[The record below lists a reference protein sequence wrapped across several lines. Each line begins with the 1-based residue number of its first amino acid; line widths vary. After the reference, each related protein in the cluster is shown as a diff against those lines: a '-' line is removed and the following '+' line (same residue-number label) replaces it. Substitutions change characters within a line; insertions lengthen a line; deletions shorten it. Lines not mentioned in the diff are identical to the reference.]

1 MAYQASDI
9 SVVIP
14 AGNGS
19 RMVGEV
25 VGRVLAASPAPGEVI
40 VVDDRVAD
48 GSLDGLPADDKVRV
62 VPNDGGRGPAGGR
75 NAGARA
81 ATGPLLLFVDSDVFV
96 RPDIFGRLVDQYN
109 SNYDADAVV
118 GVEAE
123 LSELPNFASRY
134 KNLWMRFTYVVL
146 PRYVDLFYTSCASIK
161 RDVFL
166 AAGGMDEGYDRPS
179 VEDTAFGRT
188 LADGGVRVLLDK
200 EIEVEHRKTYG
211 VLGVLRT
218 GYRRGVALARC
229 ILRMGTRRGA
239 GGNRTSVP
247 TSFIGSLPAS
257 ALFLLWA
264 AWLPFDWAWA
274 LGGAA
279 ATLAAIY
286 LLNVKW
292 LTFLGRRG
300 AGMALGALV
309 LLPAELLCSFGGGVW
324 GTLSY
329 FLLRKRY

>member
-1 MAYQASDI
+1 
-9 SVVIP
+9 
-14 AGNGS
+14 
-19 RMVGEV
+19 
-25 VGRVLAASPAPGEVI
+25 VL
-40 VVDDRVAD
+40 
-48 GSLDGLPADDKVRV
+48 
-62 VPNDGGRGPAGGR
+62 
-75 NAGARA
+75 
-81 ATGPLLLFVDSDVFV
+81 
-96 RPDIFGRLVDQYN
+96 
-109 SNYDADAVV
+109 

-123 LSELPNFASRY
+123 LPDLPGFASRY

-188 LADGGVRVLLDK
+188 LAENGVRVLLDK
-200 EIEVEHRKTYG
+200 NVEVEHRKTYG
-211 VLGVLRT
+211 AADLLRT
-218 GYRRGVALARC
+218 GYRRGAALARC

-247 TSFIGSLPAS
+247 TSFIASLPAS
-257 ALFLLWA
+257 ALFIFWA

-274 LGGAA
+274 VSGAA
-279 ATLAAIY
+279 ATLLLIY
-286 LLNVKW
+286 LLNIKW
-292 LTFLGRRG
+292 LAFLGRRG
-300 AGMALGALV
+300 AGMALGALAF
-309 LLPAELLCSFGGGVW
+309 LPAELFFSFCGGAW